1 MTIRLLLG
9 LISIVLAGLAVAP
22 WLETTPFEDARPHEA
37 TGHSAPEFEFNDP
50 GPLETYNALLQR
62 PVFVASRRPITA
74 SDTAPGRPGEL
85 LLLDR
90 YPIVG
95 VIIAGE
101 QRLVLIRKAAG
112 DTVSRIEQGAEL
124 DGWTLTE
131 VSRQRLVLE
140 MAGNRKEVPL
150 QNTGSSTD

>member
-1 MTIRLLLG
+1 MRLVLG
-9 LISIVLAGLAVAP
+9 AISIVLAGLAAAP
-22 WLETTPFEDARPHEA
+22 WLETTPAGDARPQEA
-37 TGHSAPEFEFNDP
+37 ATHSAPEFDFNDP
-50 GPLETYNALLQR
+50 GPLEIYDALLQR
-62 PVFVASRRPITA
+62 PVFVASRRPLTVPDI
-74 SDTAPGRPGEL
+74 APGRPGEVL
-85 LLLDR
+85 LLER

-101 QRLVLIRKAAG
+101 RRLVLIRKAAG

-140 MAGNRKEVPL
+140 MAGNRKEVSL
-150 QNTGSSTD
+150 QNNGSSTD